1 MEKIH
6 SISMMFP
13 SQHHTQNQTG
23 SRTGRKTQKSED
35 KIQKILIKNL
45 KQENQDALDELI
57 DTKGKL
63 NEERAEVEELTK
75 ENEQLKAKIKEEKKQ
90 LEFELQFS
98 LM

>member
-63 NEERAEVEELTK
+63 NEERAKVEELTK